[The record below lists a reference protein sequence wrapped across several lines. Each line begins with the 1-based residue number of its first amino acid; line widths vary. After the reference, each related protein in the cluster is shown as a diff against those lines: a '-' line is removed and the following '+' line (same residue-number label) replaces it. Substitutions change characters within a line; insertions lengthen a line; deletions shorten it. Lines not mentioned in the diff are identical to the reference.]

1 MKTSVFTVGNESKN
15 DGHGNPDYGYKDDG
29 VCLCLSPIWKCKGG
43 IHGCYGHNTY
53 RISVMDV
60 SDRAVTMVEYGMK
73 LEAVTQPHKVRTV
86 VKGTECI

>member
-1 MKTSVFTVGNESKN
+1 
-15 DGHGNPDYGYKDDG
+15 
-29 VCLCLSPIWKCKGG
+29 
-43 IHGCYGHNTY
+43 
-53 RISVMDV
+53 MDV